1 MGNIVT
7 TIKRFLSNKNTVT
20 ILGVLLGVVV
30 LYVGY
35 NYRVNQAVDTV
46 MVPYATQP
54 ITATSEITSE
64 YISSVEVL
72 RSFVSSHANLITD
85 TSALVNNTN
94 PQCITYGTSVPQG
107 AFFYTEQVVTCSALP
122 NDAFSNMPDGYAPFS
137 MSVDI
142 HTTYGNSMYPGDYI
156 DLYVKMTSRD
166 NRIIFGKLIESIEIL
181 DVRDNQGNSVFLTS
195 EAATPSEL
203 LFAVP
208 TYDAE
213 EEEIDLHWLLNIA
226 TYIPG
231 LELIPVPKNA
241 SYTTNPGETSV
252 SSYYLINE
260 IENYATQIPDINVGG
275 STTTNNNT
283 ITDED
288 SGTTE

>member
-166 NRIIFGKLIESIEIL
+166 GRIIFGKLIESIEIL

-275 STTTNNNT
+275 STTTNNNN